1 MGEATGGETIAEH
14 RIDAVLALIS
24 SSDAASAS
32 ATRPASAFETR
43 RERRLA
49 RLFADLRRNRP
60 ARPVGEIE
68 DLIWALWI
76 SHPCAE
82 AESVMARA
90 IDAFAGGRL
99 ACAAGLFDRLV
110 RDHPDWAEAWNK
122 RATLAYVEGRDAQ
135 AVADIARTLALEPR
149 HFGAIAGFG
158 QICLRHGR
166 EGEAKAAFRAALA
179 INPHLAGLRALL
191 DELAGRSVPL
201 H

>member
-1 MGEATGGETIAEH
+1 MSRRETIAEQ

-24 SSDAASAS
+24 ASPVEPERVVRTES
-32 ATRPASAFETR
+32 LFEAR
-43 RERRLA
+43 RERRLC
-49 RLFADLRRNRP
+49 RLFADLRRARP
-60 ARPVGEIE
+60 ARPVCEIE
-68 DLIWALWI
+68 DLVWALWI
-76 SHPCAE
+76 SHPIAE
-82 AESVMARA
+82 AEAQMALA
-90 IDAFAGGRL
+90 IDAFADGRL
-99 ACAAGLFDRLV
+99 RRAGELFDQLV
-110 RDHPDWAEAWNK
+110 REYPDWAEAWNK

-179 INPHLAGLRALL
+179 INPHMAGLRALL
-191 DELAGRSVPL
+191 DELAARSAPL